1 MQISKSKRNHD
12 KSCTPSK
19 RRRKNTYLYKGAYLR
34 VWGLVD
40 LIEDLRQVIFARDD
54 G

>member
-1 MQISKSKRNHD
+1 MN
-12 KSCTPSK
+12 
-19 RRRKNTYLYKGAYLR
+19 LR